1 MSPKAMLLSVAMFT
15 NLNSG
20 ARLPGHSLVGC
31 EIFQVPRTDIKF
43 EKKRR
48 SYTYRKLFKG
58 ARSRKFRQ
66 ISH

>member
-43 EKKRR
+43 EKKKAFL
-48 SYTYRKLFKG
+48 YLQKT
-58 ARSRKFRQ
+58 
-66 ISH
+66 I